1 MIGAQAREI
10 GKKLA
15 EHFRQHP
22 EIRFAYLFGS
32 FAKGTEN
39 KLSDLDVAV
48 FLDCAALKP
57 EAYPYGY
64 KASLIT
70 ELMQLFKRNE
80 MDVVIL
86 NEAAPLL
93 KYEVVRYGLPI
104 YELESQERISFQA
117 NAFSRYFDLLPFLR
131 VSQNRPVFQ
140 PLHEV

>member
-1 MIGAQAREI
+1 MIDAQAREM

-32 FAKGTEN
+32 FAKGTQN

-48 FLDCAALKP
+48 FLDCTALKP

-70 ELMQLFKRNE
+70 ELMQLLKRNE
-80 MDVVIL
+80 IDVVVL
-86 NEAAPLL
+86 NESTPLL
-93 KYEVVRYGLPI
+93 KYEVVRHGVSI
-104 YELESQERISFQA
+104 YEVDRAQRISFQA
-117 NAFSRYFDLLPFLR
+117 NTFSRYFDLLPFLK
-131 VSQNRPVFQ
+131 VSHARPVF
-140 PLHEV
+140 ETIDGF